1 MQAVRLA
8 PTYAEAYRLRGQLLF
23 AQESV
28 DQALI
33 GFTQACSI
41 DKDMASFAG
50 KSVCSCCVDAVLC
63 MLHATICA
71 WSNCFFKWSVLQ
83 GK

>member
-1 MQAVRLA
+1 MLTNAPLTLHNQAVRVE
-8 PTYAEAYRLRGQLLF
+8 PTYAEAYRLRGHLLF

-33 GFTQACSI
+33 AFNQACSI

-50 KSVCSCCVDAVLC
+50 
-63 MLHATICA
+63 
-71 WSNCFFKWSVLQ
+71 
-83 GK
+83 